1 MYGQQGDASNAQPPP
16 WLVRA
21 EVTIRHGASTT
32 SESGQVPVSVS
43 STVTDSGGVRMI
55 YRWNTSQSSSAPA
68 TVPVVT
74 TSAPSSSSSSFGF
87 QRGNI
92 LFTSTPPPRPM
103 PGSSFT
109 IPRSGGSSGN
119 EESVSSRGRGLVS
132 DSGYN
137 SGQFSPQSYS
147 SLPSRRPS
155 QQYNRRCKST
165 CSIVLSAVDT
175 ADGTNNENTSEI
187 ASNETVKHS
196 YDNSWRHH
204 SSHQHVFSRH
214 QFSTVPEVCEDEGSA
229 SSSTY
234 FCSRVEDKVTTKSS
248 AISKDASSQT
258 TDIESRESTST
269 IVSKSKTGRR
279 STGGLQSPDEQKKK
293 KQDSQ
298 SPTTATETTSVGLSA
313 DSEKSDSSAKDD
325 SAKRK
330 SRTVHIDVYCTGSDD
345 DENSDTSSENARG
358 TPMTVFENP
367 DVKVTHT
374 QVASDILPRGFQ
386 DDKAFLKRA
395 TERRC
400 DSFKHAPMR
409 MPSIASS
416 KGYDSDDV
424 LSSLYP
430 SQFSS
435 YSALRD
441 LDSAPWSAASSNAG
455 IPFDYDSTIATSPK
469 DTLSDI
475 ESLINNKMA
484 LTPCDSFEYA
494 SSTDRERI
502 RKMEEKW
509 AKAKGEEKQ
518 WRSPDVER
526 NYLLRNR
533 KMKEY
538 LEKHDVGWSSPD
550 SGEDTDESGTVG
562 WSFVSSEESQR
573 MLKKSSTIRRT
584 SKVTTERVEKNTS
597 TAGQEPSKGRN
608 SQDHSDSTTRSEN
621 IPNPYAHRDQIG
633 PFVSKSPSPL
643 PSKVPSRVT
652 SPFMTPQGE
661 RTDHILK
668 ASIFGAVV
676 NAFRKPGHH
685 IGPSKNPSCSCEH
698 CRRHFEELTNSRERS
713 SSISEFERRTG
724 FRLQGEKRIARPI
737 PKNDNT

>member
-1 MYGQQGDASNAQPPP
+1 MYGRQGNSSNSQPPP

-21 EVTIRHGASTT
+21 EVTIHHGTPVT
-32 SESGQVPVSVS
+32 SESGQVPVSMS
-43 STVTDSGGVRMI
+43 STVTDSNGVRMI
-55 YRWNTSQSSSAPA
+55 YRWNTNQSSPTTVPA
-68 TVPVVT
+68 T
-74 TSAPSSSSSSFGF
+74 TSVLSTSSPSASSSSSFGF

-92 LFTSTPPPRPM
+92 LFTSTPPPRPT
-103 PGSSFT
+103 PRSFT
-109 IPRSGGSSGN
+109 IPRSGLSENESS
-119 EESVSSRGRGLVS
+119 SSRGRGVNVS

-137 SGQFSPQSYS
+137 SEQFSSQSYS

-155 QQYNRRCKST
+155 QQYNRRCRST
-165 CSIVLSAVDT
+165 CSIVLSAV
-175 ADGTNNENTSEI
+175 NTEDFTKESTSKI
-187 ASNETVKHS
+187 ASGESIRHS

-204 SSHQHVFSRH
+204 SSHQHVFTRH
-214 QFSTVPEVCEDEGSA
+214 QFSTVPEVCEECPEGSST
-229 SSSTY
+229 SSAYGSH
-234 FCSRVEDKVTTKSS
+234 FCSRVKDKLTSETTT
-248 AISKDASSQT
+248 ISKDAASQT
-258 TDIESRESTST
+258 TDIESHESTST
-269 IVSKSKTGRR
+269 IVSKSTTRRKTT
-279 STGGLQSPDEQKKK
+279 TGLLSSDEQKT
-293 KQDSQ
+293 KQQPSR
-298 SPTTATETTSVGLSA
+298 SPTTASETTNVVPSA
-313 DSEKSDSSAKDD
+313 ESEKSDSSAKDD
-325 SAKRK
+325 SSKRK

-345 DENSDTSSENARG
+345 DENSDTSSENDRE

-374 QVASDILPRGFQ
+374 QVPDDVLPRGFQ

-441 LDSAPWSAASSNAG
+441 LDSAPWSAASSNTG

-469 DTLSDI
+469 DTFSDL
-475 ESLINNKMA
+475 ESLLNSKIA

-502 RKMEEKW
+502 RRMEEIWSKREGQTEP
-509 AKAKGEEKQ
+509 KH
-518 WRSPDVER
+518 
-526 NYLLRNR
+526 LLRNR
-533 KMKEY
+533 KLREQ
-538 LEKHDVGWSSPD
+538 ETEWSSGE
-550 SGEDTDESGTVG
+550 SGEDSDESGTVG

-573 MLKKSSTIRRT
+573 MVKKTATIRRP
-584 SKVTTERVEKNTS
+584 SKSTESIDKSVTS
-597 TAGQEPSKGRN
+597 TVAKEEPRRSL
-608 SQDHSDSTTRSEN
+608 QPEQSDSTTRSDS
-621 IPNPYAHRDQIG
+621 IPHPYAFRDHVG
-633 PFVSKSPSPL
+633 PFGSNSTSPL

-668 ASIFGAVV
+668 ASIFGSVV

-698 CRRHFEELTNSRERS
+698 CRRYFEELNSRERS
-713 SSISEFERRTG
+713 SSISEFERQTG
-724 FRLQGEKRIARPI
+724 FHLQSEKKIVRPV
-737 PKNDNT
+737 PKNRDS